1 MSDRV
6 NVKIKE
12 ERKKLGMTLQ
22 TLSGLT
28 NLSKGYLSKIESSD
42 FAPRIQTLNKIAR
55 ALGTDIGFFLDEFRL
70 EEKQSQNIDL
80 VKKDQHSQHTG
91 EHTSSGYSYI
101 SLLHNFTGKY
111 MAPYILKIEQG
122 CTEKFTHDSEEFIYL
137 MKGSLL
143 FTYDGKEYDLQEGDS
158 IYFDSRLK
166 HSLQNT
172 HKKDAEILNV
182 VYDYRKF

>member
-12 ERKKLGMTLQ
+12 KRKKLGMTLQ
-22 TLSGLT
+22 TLSSVTG
-28 NLSKGYLSKIESSD
+28 LSKGYLSKIESSD

-55 ALGTDIGFFLDEFRL
+55 ALGTDIGYFLEEYKS
-70 EEKQSQNIDL
+70 EEKQSHNIDL
-80 VKKDQHSQHTG
+80 VKRDQHPQKTG

-101 SLLHNFTGKY
+101 SLLHNYTGKY

-122 CTEKFTHDSEEFIYL
+122 CTEKFTHDSEEFIFL
-137 MKGSLL
+137 MKGSLI
-143 FTYDGKEYDLQEGDS
+143 FSYDGREYELNEGDS
-158 IYFDSRLK
+158 VYFDSRLK
-166 HSLQNT
+166 HSLKNDQM
-172 HKKDAEILNV
+172 KEAEILNV

>member
-12 ERKKLGMTLQ
+12 ERNRLGMTLQ

-42 FAPRIQTLNKIAR
+42 FAPRIQTLNKIAK

-80 VKKDQHSQHTG
+80 VKKDQHPQNTG
-91 EHTSSGYSYI
+91 EHTNSGYSYI

-143 FTYDGKEYDLQEGDS
+143 FSYDGKEYDLQEGDS